1 MRNLDIVLNK
11 MFTAKERAEIRHRAQ
26 EKIAGLRLAQIREA
40 QHLTQQ
46 QAAHAMGV
54 SQAAL
59 SKMERRRN
67 VTVSALQ
74 RYVEALGGKL
84 EVNVLLPQQGRVTKQ
99 APKHGRHARSR
110 VPARR
115 IALVTA

>member
-1 MRNLDIVLNK
+1 MKKLDTVLNET
-11 MFTAKERAEIRHRAQ
+11 FTAEERAEIRHRAQ

-40 QHLTQQ
+40 QHFTQQ
-46 QAAHAMGV
+46 EAAQAMGV

-59 SKMERRRN
+59 SKMERRPN

-84 EVNVLLPQQGRVTKQ
+84 EVTVLLPKVGPRSAGSSRMTRGRAT
-99 APKHGRHARSR
+99 
-110 VPARR
+110 ARR
-115 IALVTA
+115 IPLVSA

>member
-1 MRNLDIVLNK
+1 MKKLDTVLSE
-11 MFTAKERAEIRHRAQ
+11 MFTAEERAEIRRRAQ

-40 QHLTQQ
+40 QHVTQQ
-46 QAAHAMGV
+46 EAADAMGV

-59 SKMERRRN
+59 SKLERRPN

-84 EVNVLLPQQGRVTKQ
+84 EVSVLLPR
-99 APKHGRHARSR
+99 RSR
-110 VPARR
+110 SHRVVGSRSVSPARPARR
-115 IALVTA
+115 IALVSA